1 LLPAPWREVNNARV
15 FDERFAR
22 EAFSGS
28 EAEARTPPS
37 PISNASVD
45 NSPRKSIDW
54 SVNTPRQSW
63 ADLEFDTDD
72 ENI

>member
-1 LLPAPWREVNNARV
+1 V

-37 PISNASVD
+37 PIPSASVD
-45 NSPRKSIDW
+45 NSPRRSIDW
-54 SVNTPRQSW
+54 SVNTPAVMCQYRW